1 MLEPTKEPVKPIS
14 AAEMIASIGQTPP
27 VVTENSDSVQVSECV
42 CLSAPMRT
50 CVHPFGAFDVVYC

>member
-27 VVTENSDSVQVSECV
+27 VLTENSDSVQVSECV
-42 CLSAPMRT
+42 SVSTKAHVCAPVWS
-50 CVHPFGAFDVVYC
+50 C